1 MCPPNFSPDTLCNI
15 LIDNNI
21 HPEAQAHLSRFPEF
35 VPLLETVK
43 LGTLPVAFDVYLALQ
58 ESIVSQ
64 QLSVKAADTI
74 FKRFLGMFEAQYP
87 APAVLIEMDIEQ
99 LRSVGLSRQKASYL
113 QNVAQFALEN
123 DLLEKDWESMSDEE
137 VVQFLTP
144 IKGIGRWSV
153 EMILIF
159 TLHRPDVFPVDDLGV
174 QQGMMKMF
182 GWTESGKE
190 LKKKMLEAARPWAP
204 HRSTASRLLWRWKD
218 TK

>member
-1 MCPPNFSPDTLCNI
+1 MCAPNFSPDTLCNI

-21 HPEAQAHLSRFPEF
+21 HPEAHAHLSRFPEF
-35 VPLLETVK
+35 APVLGTVK
-43 LGTLPVAFDVYLALQ
+43 LGALPVAFDVYLALQ

-74 FKRFLGMFEAQYP
+74 FKRFLGLFEAQYP
-87 APAVLIEMDIEQ
+87 DPAALIEMDVEQ

-113 QNVAQFALEN
+113 QNVAQFAMEN

-182 GWTESGKE
+182 GWADSGKE
-190 LKKKMLEAARPWAP
+190 LKKKMLEAARPWTP